1 MVADWT
7 GADCSLRTCPSYTA
21 DAAAPDSNNNHNTV
35 KECSGRGQCDRKT
48 GEGNCNG
55 RGKVMSLEALAQLYS
70 CNNPAF
76 AGQFNK
82 KCFKGELYIGAR
94 YQNAWDANRQYGCLC
109 DQGYAG
115 PSCENI
121 LRPSG
126 ADVLGGEGA
135 ESGRECS
142 GRGSCDYKAGVCVCH
157 AGYRGQAC
165 QTQSTYN

>member
-1 MVADWT
+1 M
-7 GADCSLRTCPSYTA
+7 G
-21 DAAAPDSNNNHNTV
+21 DSVTV
-35 KECSGRGQCDRKT
+35 KLESATVTQVSPDQLAKKLFLT
-48 GEGNCNG
+48 TVP
-55 RGKVMSLEALAQLYS
+55 VMDVVRS
-70 CNNPAF
+70 CPWKHLLNFTPVNPAF

-121 LRPSG
+121 LCPSG

-157 AGYRGQAC
+157 AGYKGQAC